1 VDSFSIVLA
10 DDHVLFRQGMKRLI
24 EEVPGLAVIGEA
36 SDGLELLNLL
46 TNVTADLIVLDISME
61 GLQGIDASR
70 EIRRLYPQTKILIL
84 TMHKNKEY
92 VCHAMSAGASGYL
105 LKEESDEELF
115 TAIEAIR
122 RGETYVSRRI
132 TGTFAGDLC
141 SRPQGKEPAASEP
154 LTSREREIVKLIAGG
169 KSNSAIASVLH
180 ISIRTVENH
189 RANIMKK
196 LDLKKTADLVRYAI
210 QRGVV

>member
-1 VDSFSIVLA
+1 MFHCPKV
-10 DDHVLFRQGMKRLI
+10 
-24 EEVPGLAVIGEA
+24 
-36 SDGLELLNLL
+36 
-46 TNVTADLIVLDISME
+46 
-61 GLQGIDASR
+61 
-70 EIRRLYPQTKILIL
+70 KILIL

-92 VCHAMSAGASGYL
+92 VSHALSAGASGYL

-115 TAIEAIR
+115 TAIETIR
-122 RGETYVSRRI
+122 RGETYVTCRL
-132 TGTFAGDLC
+132 TGTGTEGLS
-141 SRPQGKEPAASEP
+141 SRPEGKKPDLSEP
-154 LTSREREIVKLIAGG
+154 LTPREREIVKLIAGG

-196 LDLKKTADLVRYAI
+196 LDLKKIADLVRYAI

>member
-1 VDSFSIVLA
+1 VDSFRIVLA
-10 DDHVLFRQGMKRLI
+10 DDHVLFRQGVKRLI

-46 TNVTADLIVLDISME
+46 QRVTADLIVLDISME
-61 GLQGIDASR
+61 GLQGIEASR
-70 EIRRLYPQTKILIL
+70 QIRKLYPQTKILIL

-92 VCHAMSAGASGYL
+92 LHHAMTAGASGYL

-115 TAIEAIR
+115 TAIETIR
-122 RGETYVSRRI
+122 RGETYVTRRL
-132 TGTFAGDLC
+132 TGPGAEGLSSKTEGKKPDL
-141 SRPQGKEPAASEP
+141 SEP
-154 LTSREREIVKLIAGG
+154 LTAREREIVKFIAEG

-180 ISIRTVENH
+180 ISVRTVENH

-196 LDLKKTADLVRYAI
+196 LEIKRTADLVRYAI